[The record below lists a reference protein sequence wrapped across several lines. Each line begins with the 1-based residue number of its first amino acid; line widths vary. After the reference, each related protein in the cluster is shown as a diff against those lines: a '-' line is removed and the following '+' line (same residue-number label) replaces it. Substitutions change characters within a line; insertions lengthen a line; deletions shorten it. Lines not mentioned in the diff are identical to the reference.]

1 MSTKQRRVELKNCLY
16 TDVGIQH
23 INHTPLHEW
32 KLLLSGVFQTPQ
44 TERLS
49 AFVTVAEVCGNVKG
63 FFAGS
68 PRGRTCEV
76 SGKFA
81 AGCPVRQEARC
92 LDRGSREKGKCH
104 VRIKSEHPGQIK
116 ILYFYLDPRVVLRLP
131 EDDVLWEGW
140 RMTFFC
146 LAGLPGG
153 Q

>member
-49 AFVTVAEVCGNVKG
+49 AFVTVAEARGNVKE

-68 PRGRTCEV
+68 PRVEAGAASPHRL
-76 SGKFA
+76 A
-81 AGCPVRQEARC
+81 AGCPVHKEARC
-92 LDRGSREKGKCH
+92 LDRRYREKEECH
-104 VRIKSEHPGQIK
+104 
-116 ILYFYLDPRVVLRLP
+116 PRRNTL
-131 EDDVLWEGW
+131 
-140 RMTFFC
+140 
-146 LAGLPGG
+146 
-153 Q
+153 